1 MFKIELVYYV
11 NKNKEVKTVGKSIES
26 VSEELG
32 ISKAAIYKK
41 LKKEKYKN
49 SITKENG
56 KMMLS
61 DIVVEELK
69 KNVRKKKK
77 VESFKDIEIVDEENK
92 VEVLVDDKKEN
103 KDRIVE
109 SLLRQLEEKDHQIN
123 KLHDLIENNQIIIK
137 NQQEKE
143 KEQLKLE
150 EHFKEIDKKLFE
162 IRERNVKKN
171 FFKNKFWSK

>member
-11 NKNKEVKTVGKSIES
+11 NENKEVKTVGKSIEI
-26 VSEELG
+26 VAEELG

-61 DIVVEELK
+61 DSVVEELK

-77 VESFKDIEIVDEENK
+77 VENFKDIEIVDEEKN
-92 VEVLVDDKKEN
+92 VEVLVNYTKEN
-103 KDRIVE
+103 KDKIVE
-109 SLLRQLEEKDHQIN
+109 SLLRQLEEKDKQIN

-150 EHFKEIDKKLFE
+150 EHFKEIDNKLFE
-162 IRERNVKKN
+162 IRNKRKTSNKKR
-171 FFKNKFWSK
+171 FIIF

>member
-1 MFKIELVYYV
+1 M
-11 NKNKEVKTVGKSIES
+11 GKSIEI
-26 VSEELG
+26 VAEELG

-61 DIVVEELK
+61 DSVVEELK

-77 VESFKDIEIVDEENK
+77 VENFKDIEIVDEEKN
-92 VEVLVDDKKEN
+92 VEVLVNDTKEN
-103 KDRIVE
+103 KDKIVE
-109 SLLRQLEEKDHQIN
+109 SLLRQLEEKDKQIN

-162 IRERNVKKN
+162 IRERSKKKRNIFFRNYKKN
-171 FFKNKFWSK
+171 KSL

>member
-1 MFKIELVYYV
+1 M
-11 NKNKEVKTVGKSIES
+11 GKSIEI
-26 VSEELG
+26 VAEELG

-61 DIVVEELK
+61 DSVVEELK

-77 VESFKDIEIVDEENK
+77 VENFKDIEIVDEEKN
-92 VEVLVDDKKEN
+92 VEVLVNDTKEN
-103 KDRIVE
+103 KDKIVE
-109 SLLRQLEEKDHQIN
+109 SLLRQLEEKDKQIN
-123 KLHDLIENNQIIIK
+123 KLHNLIENNQIIIK

-162 IRERNVKKN
+162 IRERSKRKRNIFFRNYKKN
-171 FFKNKFWSK
+171 KSL

>member
-1 MFKIELVYYV
+1 MV
-11 NKNKEVKTVGKSIES
+11 KSIES
-26 VSEELG
+26 VAEELG

-49 SITKENG
+49 YITKENG

-61 DIVVEELK
+61 DSVVEELK

-162 IRERNVKKN
+162 IRERSKKKRNIFFRNYKKN
-171 FFKNKFWSK
+171 KSL

>member
-1 MFKIELVYYV
+1 M
-11 NKNKEVKTVGKSIES
+11 GKSIEI
-26 VSEELG
+26 VAEELG

-41 LKKEKYKN
+41 LKKEEYKN

-61 DIVVEELK
+61 DSVVEELK
-69 KNVRKKKK
+69 KNVRKRKN
-77 VESFKDIEIVDEENK
+77 VENFKDIEIVDEEKN
-92 VEVLVDDKKEN
+92 VEVLVNDTKEN
-103 KDRIVE
+103 KDKIVE
-109 SLLRQLEEKDHQIN
+109 SLLRQLEEKDKQIN
-123 KLHDLIENNQIIIK
+123 KLHNLIENNQIIIK

-162 IRERNVKKN
+162 IRERNVKKK
-171 FFKNKFWSK
+171 FFRNKFWVK

>member
-1 MFKIELVYYV
+1 M
-11 NKNKEVKTVGKSIES
+11 KSIES

-49 SITKENG
+49 SIIKENG

-77 VESFKDIEIVDEENK
+77 VENFKDVEVVDEANK
-92 VEVLVDDKKEN
+92 VEVLVNDTKEN
-103 KDRIVE
+103 KDKIVE
-109 SLLRQLEEKDHQIN
+109 SLLKQLEEKDKQIN

-162 IRERNVKKN
+162 IRNKRKTSNKKR
-171 FFKNKFWSK
+171 FIIF

>member
-1 MFKIELVYYV
+1 M
-11 NKNKEVKTVGKSIES
+11 GKSIEI
-26 VSEELG
+26 VAEELG

-61 DIVVEELK
+61 DSVVEELK
-69 KNVRKKKK
+69 KNVRNKKK
-77 VESFKDIEIVDEENK
+77 VENFKDIEIVDEENK
-92 VEVLVDDKKEN
+92 VEVLVNDIKEN
-103 KDRIVE
+103 KDKIVE
-109 SLLRQLEEKDHQIN
+109 SLLKQLEEKDKQIN
-123 KLHDLIENNQIIIK
+123 KLHELIENNQIIIK

-162 IRERNVKKN
+162 IRNKRKTSNKKR
-171 FFKNKFWSK
+171 FIIF

>member
-1 MFKIELVYYV
+1 M
-11 NKNKEVKTVGKSIES
+11 KSIES

-61 DIVVEELK
+61 DSVVEELK

-77 VESFKDIEIVDEENK
+77 VEIFKDVEIVDEESK

-103 KDRIVE
+103 NDRIVE

-162 IRERNVKKN
+162 IREINVKKK
-171 FFKNKFWSK
+171 FLKNKFWSK

>member
-1 MFKIELVYYV
+1 MV
-11 NKNKEVKTVGKSIES
+11 KSIEI
-26 VSEELG
+26 VAEELG

-61 DIVVEELK
+61 DSVVEELK

-77 VESFKDIEIVDEENK
+77 VENFKDIEIVDEENK
-92 VEVLVDDKKEN
+92 VEVLVNDTKEN
-103 KDRIVE
+103 KDKIVE
-109 SLLRQLEEKDHQIN
+109 SLLRQLEEKDNQIN
-123 KLHDLIENNQIIIK
+123 KLHDLIENNQIIMK

-162 IRERNVKKN
+162 IREKNNNKEKRNKMRSL
-171 FFKNKFWSK
+171 FKR

>member
-1 MFKIELVYYV
+1 M
-11 NKNKEVKTVGKSIES
+11 GKSIEI
-26 VSEELG
+26 VAEELG

-61 DIVVEELK
+61 DSVVEELK

-77 VESFKDIEIVDEENK
+77 VENFKDIEIVDEENK
-92 VEVLVDDKKEN
+92 VEVLVNDTKEN
-103 KDRIVE
+103 KEKIVE
-109 SLLRQLEEKDHQIN
+109 SLLRQLEEKDKQIN

-162 IRERNVKKN
+162 IRERNIKKK
-171 FFKNKFWSK
+171 FFKR

>member
-1 MFKIELVYYV
+1 M
-11 NKNKEVKTVGKSIES
+11 GKSIEI
-26 VSEELG
+26 VAEELG

-49 SITKENG
+49 SITKENE

-61 DIVVEELK
+61 DIVVEDLK

-77 VESFKDIEIVDEENK
+77 VENFKDVEVVDEANK
-92 VEVLVDDKKEN
+92 VEVLVNDTKEN
-103 KDRIVE
+103 KDKIVE
-109 SLLRQLEEKDHQIN
+109 SLLKQLEEKDKQIN

-162 IRERNVKKN
+162 IRNKRKTSNKKR
-171 FFKNKFWSK
+171 FIIF

>member
-1 MFKIELVYYV
+1 M
-11 NKNKEVKTVGKSIES
+11 GKSIEI
-26 VSEELG
+26 VAEELG

-41 LKKEKYKN
+41 LKKEEYKN

-61 DIVVEELK
+61 DSVVEELK
-69 KNVRKKKK
+69 KNVRKRKN
-77 VESFKDIEIVDEENK
+77 VENFKDIEIVDEENK
-92 VEVLVDDKKEN
+92 IEVLINDTKEN
-103 KDRIVE
+103 KERIVE
-109 SLLRQLEEKDHQIN
+109 SLLRQLEEKDNQIN
-123 KLHDLIENNQIIIK
+123 KLHALIENNQIIIK

-162 IRERNVKKN
+162 IRERNVKKK
-171 FFKNKFWSK
+171 FFRNKFWVK

>member
-1 MFKIELVYYV
+1 M
-11 NKNKEVKTVGKSIES
+11 GKSIEI
-26 VSEELG
+26 VAEELG

-61 DIVVEELK
+61 DSVVEELK

-77 VESFKDIEIVDEENK
+77 VENFKDIEIVDEEKN
-92 VEVLVDDKKEN
+92 VEVLVNDTKEN
-103 KDRIVE
+103 KDKIVE
-109 SLLRQLEEKDHQIN
+109 SLLRQLEEKDKQIN

-150 EHFKEIDKKLFE
+150 EHFKEIDNKLFE
-162 IRERNVKKN
+162 IRNKRKTSNKKN
-171 FFKNKFWSK
+171 FIIF

>member
-77 VESFKDIEIVDEENK
+77 VENFKDVEVVDEANK
-92 VEVLVDDKKEN
+92 VEVIVNDTKEN
-103 KDRIVE
+103 KDKIVE
-109 SLLRQLEEKDHQIN
+109 SLLKQLEEKDKQIN

-162 IRERNVKKN
+162 IRNKRKTSNKKR
-171 FFKNKFWSK
+171 FIIF

>member
-1 MFKIELVYYV
+1 M
-11 NKNKEVKTVGKSIES
+11 GKSIEI
-26 VSEELG
+26 VAEELG

-61 DIVVEELK
+61 DSVVEELK

-77 VESFKDIEIVDEENK
+77 VENFKDIEIVDEEKN
-92 VEVLVDDKKEN
+92 VEVLVNDTKEN
-103 KDRIVE
+103 KDKIVE
-109 SLLRQLEEKDHQIN
+109 SLLRQLEEKDKQIN
-123 KLHDLIENNQIIIK
+123 KLHNLIENNQIIIK

-162 IRERNVKKN
+162 IRERSKKKRN
-171 FFKNKFWSK
+171 IFFRNYKMNKSL